1 MIAAGVG
8 AQGRSVDVFKAL
20 LVASI
25 AMLACCAAAVLAGP
39 VQPAS
44 PVDDSPSAASPEQ
57 DASSLNLIGFSS
69 SEPVTAAFPDHEDI
83 GFVSVPLTASYD
95 GFPSVA
101 PEEADVLAPAP
112 RVQSAVIP
120 LPSPLY
126 AALALIGVALI
137 ARRAMLR
144 AC

>member
-8 AQGRSVDVFKAL
+8 AQGRSVGVFKAL

-25 AMLACCAAAVLAGP
+25 AMLACCAAAVFAGP

-44 PVDDSPSAASPEQ
+44 PVDDSLSAASPEG
-57 DASSLNLIGFSS
+57 DSSPLQVIAFSPP
-69 SEPVTAAFPDHEDI
+69 ELDTTEFYDHDDI
-83 GFVSVPLTASYD
+83 GFVSVPFTASYESP
-95 GFPSVA
+95 PSIV

-112 RVQSAVIP
+112 TVQSAVIP

>member
-1 MIAAGVG
+1 M
-8 AQGRSVDVFKAL
+8 FKAL
-20 LVASI
+20 LAASI

-44 PVDDSPSAASPEQ
+44 PGTDSFAAASP
-57 DASSLNLIGFSS
+57 DHDSSPLQLIGFSPSEPIS
-69 SEPVTAAFPDHEDI
+69 SEIPGHDDI
-83 GFVSVPLTASYD
+83 GFVSVPVTASYD
-95 GFPSVA
+95 DSPSVA

-112 RVQSAVIP
+112 TVQSAVIP

-126 AALALIGVALI
+126 AALALLGVALI

>member
-1 MIAAGVG
+1 M
-8 AQGRSVDVFKAL
+8 FKAL
-20 LVASI
+20 LAASI

-44 PVDDSPSAASPEQ
+44 PRDDSLAAPAQAPSPLHLIALPSAEPLGLENDTHD
-57 DASSLNLIGFSS
+57 DA
-69 SEPVTAAFPDHEDI
+69 A
-83 GFVSVPLTASYD
+83 FVSVPLTTGYD
-95 GFPSVA
+95 SAPSIA
-101 PEEADVLAPAP
+101 PDESDVLAPAP
-112 RVQSAVIP
+112 AVQSAVIP

-126 AALALIGVALI
+126 AALALIGVALV

>member
-8 AQGRSVDVFKAL
+8 AQGRSVGVFKAL
-20 LVASI
+20 LVAST

-39 VQPAS
+39 IRPA
-44 PVDDSPSAASPEQ
+44 PPIDDSLSAASPEQ
-57 DASSLNLIGFSS
+57 DSSPLHLIGFSPS
-69 SEPVTAAFPDHEDI
+69 DPVTPEFPEDEDI

-95 GFPSVA
+95 SSPSVA
-101 PEEADVLAPAP
+101 PDEADALAPAP
-112 RVQSAVIP
+112 TVQSAVIP

>member
-1 MIAAGVG
+1 M
-8 AQGRSVDVFKAL
+8 FKAL
-20 LVASI
+20 LLASI

-44 PVDDSPSAASPEQ
+44 PVDDSLSADSPEVE
-57 DASSLNLIGFSS
+57 SSPLHLLVFSP
-69 SEPVTAAFPDHEDI
+69 SELETPKFHDPDDI
-83 GFVSVPLTASYD
+83 GFVSVPLTSSYD
-95 GFPSVA
+95 SSPSVT

-112 RVQSAVIP
+112 TVQSAVIP

-126 AALALIGVALI
+126 AALALIGIALI

-144 AC
+144 TC

>member
-1 MIAAGVG
+1 M
-8 AQGRSVDVFKAL
+8 FKAL
-20 LVASI
+20 LAASI

-44 PVDDSPSAASPEQ
+44 PIDDSLFT
-57 DASSLNLIGFSS
+57 ASSEFDSSPLHVIAFSPSGF
-69 SEPVTAAFPDHEDI
+69 VTAEFHEHDEP
-83 GFVSVPLTASYD
+83 GFVSVPLIATSN
-95 GFPSVA
+95 GSPSVV

-112 RVQSAVIP
+112 TVQSAVIP

>member
-1 MIAAGVG
+1 
-8 AQGRSVDVFKAL
+8 VFKAL
-20 LVASI
+20 LAASI

-44 PVDDSPSAASPEQ
+44 PADDSLAAASPEQ
-57 DASSLNLIGFSS
+57 DASALHLITLSP
-69 SEPVTAAFPDHEDI
+69 SEPLTTQLHEHDEI

-95 GFPSVA
+95 GSPSVA
-101 PEEADVLAPAP
+101 TEEPDVLAPAP
-112 RVQSAVIP
+112 TVQSAVIP